1 MKNSLISIA
10 VFISFSIIATGCG
23 LFESSDD
30 EIQTLRA
37 ELVQLR
43 EDVLDLETEIE
54 LLAVAP
60 PQPEPLVVTT
70 TTVPEAEDVQA
81 TTTTVQLPTLPS
93 IVDTVVDDSEVEAI
107 LTASYQWGP
116 SSIAQALQT
125 VLEIEADG
133 WYGNGTRAAHMAAL
147 EERGLATDGVPSVPT
162 TTTTTEIVDEV
173 SSETETSTEA
183 ETSSETVVDTTT
195 TVAETTT
202 TAAETT
208 TTTAAGKEVVK
219 QLELKSDG
227 TLPRR

>member
-1 MKNSLISIA
+1 MKNSLISTA
-10 VFISFSIIATGCG
+10 VLISFSIIATGCG

-133 WYGNGTRAAHMAAL
+133 WYGNGTRAAHIAAL

-173 SSETETSTEA
+173 SSETEA
-183 ETSSETVVDTTT
+183 SSETAVETTT
-195 TVAETTT
+195 TLAETTT
-202 TAAETT
+202 TAAEIT
-208 TTTAAGKEVVK
+208 TTTAAG
-219 QLELKSDG
+219 
-227 TLPRR
+227 

>member
-1 MKNSLISIA
+1 MKNSLISTA
-10 VFISFSIIATGCG
+10 VLISFSIIATGCG

-60 PQPEPLVVTT
+60 PQPEPLVAITT
-70 TTVPEAEDVQA
+70 TTPEAEVEGVQA

-93 IVDTVVDDSEVEAI
+93 IVDTVVDDSEVESI

-133 WYGNGTRAAHMAAL
+133 WYGNGTRAAHIAAL

-173 SSETETSTEA
+173 SSETEA
-183 ETSSETVVDTTT
+183 SSETAVETTT
-195 TVAETTT
+195 TLAETTT

-208 TTTAAGKEVVK
+208 TTTAAG
-219 QLELKSDG
+219 
-227 TLPRR
+227 

>member
-1 MKNSLISIA
+1 MKNSLISTA
-10 VFISFSIIATGCG
+10 VLISLSIIATGCG

-54 LLAVAP
+54 LLAVVP

-70 TTVPEAEDVQA
+70 TTMPEAQDVQA

-93 IVDTVVDDSEVEAI
+93 IIDTVVNDSEVEAI

-116 SSIAQALQT
+116 SSITEALQT

-133 WYGNGTRAAHMAAL
+133 WYGNGTRAAHVAAL

-162 TTTTTEIVDEV
+162 TTTTTTTVVTDEA
-173 SSETETSTEA
+173 SSETES
-183 ETSSETVVDTTT
+183 SSETVAETTT

-202 TAAETT
+202 TV
-208 TTTAAGKEVVK
+208 AAG
-219 QLELKSDG
+219 
-227 TLPRR
+227 

>member
-133 WYGNGTRAAHMAAL
+133 WYGNGTRAAHVAAL

-162 TTTTTEIVDEV
+162 TTTTTEILDEV
-173 SSETETSTEA
+173 SSETEA
-183 ETSSETVVDTTT
+183 SSETVVETTT

-202 TAAETT
+202 TVLEAT
-208 TTTAAGKEVVK
+208 TTTAAG
-219 QLELKSDG
+219 
-227 TLPRR
+227 

>member
-54 LLAVAP
+54 LLAVTP
-60 PQPEPLVVTT
+60 PQPEPLVVPTT
-70 TTVPEAEDVQA
+70 TTPEAEDVQA

-93 IVDTVVDDSEVEAI
+93 IVDTVVDDSEVESI

-133 WYGNGTRAAHMAAL
+133 WYGNGTRAAHIAAL

-173 SSETETSTEA
+173 SSETEA
-183 ETSSETVVDTTT
+183 SSETAVETTT
-195 TVAETTT
+195 TLAETTT

-208 TTTAAGKEVVK
+208 TTTAAG
-219 QLELKSDG
+219 
-227 TLPRR
+227 

>member
-1 MKNSLISIA
+1 MKNSLISTA
-10 VFISFSIIATGCG
+10 VLISFSIIATGCG

-54 LLAVAP
+54 LLAVTP

-70 TTVPEAEDVQA
+70 TTTPEAEDVQA

-133 WYGNGTRAAHMAAL
+133 WYGNGTRAAHIAAL

-173 SSETETSTEA
+173 SSETEA
-183 ETSSETVVDTTT
+183 SSETAVETTT
-195 TVAETTT
+195 TLAETTT

-208 TTTAAGKEVVK
+208 TTTAAG
-219 QLELKSDG
+219 
-227 TLPRR
+227 

>member
-1 MKNSLISIA
+1 MKNSLISTA
-10 VFISFSIIATGCG
+10 VLISFSIIATGCG

-60 PQPEPLVVTT
+60 PMPEPLVAITT
-70 TTVPEAEDVQA
+70 TTPEAEVEGVQA

-133 WYGNGTRAAHMAAL
+133 WYGNGTRAAHIAAL

-173 SSETETSTEA
+173 SSETEA
-183 ETSSETVVDTTT
+183 SSETAVETTT
-195 TVAETTT
+195 TLAETTT

-208 TTTAAGKEVVK
+208 TTTAAG
-219 QLELKSDG
+219 
-227 TLPRR
+227 

>member
-1 MKNSLISIA
+1 M
-10 VFISFSIIATGCG
+10 
-23 LFESSDD
+23 
-30 EIQTLRA
+30 
-37 ELVQLR
+37 
-43 EDVLDLETEIE
+43 
-54 LLAVAP
+54 
-60 PQPEPLVVTT
+60 
-70 TTVPEAEDVQA
+70 
-81 TTTTVQLPTLPS
+81 
-93 IVDTVVDDSEVEAI
+93 VDDSEVEAI

-162 TTTTTEIVDEV
+162 TTTTTEIVDGV
-173 SSETETSTEA
+173 SSETETSIEA

-208 TTTAAGKEVVK
+208 TTTAAG
-219 QLELKSDG
+219 
-227 TLPRR
+227 

>member
-173 SSETETSTEA
+173 SSETEA
-183 ETSSETVVDTTT
+183 SSETVVETTT
-195 TVAETTT
+195 TLAETTT

-208 TTTAAGKEVVK
+208 TTTAAG
-219 QLELKSDG
+219 
-227 TLPRR
+227 

>member
-173 SSETETSTEA
+173 SSETEA
-183 ETSSETVVDTTT
+183 SSETAVETTT
-195 TVAETTT
+195 TLAETTT

-208 TTTAAGKEVVK
+208 TTTAAG
-219 QLELKSDG
+219 
-227 TLPRR
+227 

>member
-1 MKNSLISIA
+1 MKNSLISTA
-10 VFISFSIIATGCG
+10 VLISFSIIATGCG

-70 TTVPEAEDVQA
+70 TTIPEAGVEGVQA

-133 WYGNGTRAAHMAAL
+133 WYGNGTRAAHIAAL

-173 SSETETSTEA
+173 SSETEA
-183 ETSSETVVDTTT
+183 SSETAVETTT
-195 TVAETTT
+195 TLAETTT

-208 TTTAAGKEVVK
+208 TTTAAG
-219 QLELKSDG
+219 
-227 TLPRR
+227 

>member
-1 MKNSLISIA
+1 MKNPLISTA
-10 VFISFSIIATGCG
+10 VLISFSIIATGCG

-70 TTVPEAEDVQA
+70 TTMPESEDVQV

-93 IVDTVVDDSEVEAI
+93 IVDTVVDNSEVEAI
-107 LTASYQWGP
+107 LTAAYQWGP

-125 VLEIEADG
+125 VLGIEADG
-133 WYGNGTRAAHMAAL
+133 WYGNGTRAAHISAL

-162 TTTTTEIVDEV
+162 TTTTTEILDEV
-173 SSETETSTEA
+173 SSETEA
-183 ETSSETVVDTTT
+183 SSETVVETTT
-195 TVAETTT
+195 SVAETTT
-202 TAAETT
+202 TVPEAT
-208 TTTAAGKEVVK
+208 TTTAAG
-219 QLELKSDG
+219 
-227 TLPRR
+227 

>member
-60 PQPEPLVVTT
+60 PQPEPLVAIT
-70 TTVPEAEDVQA
+70 TTVPEAEVEGVQA

-208 TTTAAGKEVVK
+208 TTTAAG
-219 QLELKSDG
+219 
-227 TLPRR
+227 

>member
-54 LLAVAP
+54 LLAVTP

-173 SSETETSTEA
+173 SSETEA
-183 ETSSETVVDTTT
+183 SSETAVETTT
-195 TVAETTT
+195 TLAETTT

-208 TTTAAGKEVVK
+208 TTTAAG
-219 QLELKSDG
+219 
-227 TLPRR
+227 

>member
-125 VLEIEADG
+125 VLGIEADG
-133 WYGNGTRAAHMAAL
+133 WYGNGTRAAHVAAL

-162 TTTTTEIVDEV
+162 TTTTTEAVEEDGEA
-173 SSETETSTEA
+173 ETSTET
-183 ETSSETVVDTTT
+183 ETSSETVVETTT
-195 TVAETTT
+195 TVAESTT
-202 TAAETT
+202 AETT
-208 TTTAAGKEVVK
+208 TTVAAG
-219 QLELKSDG
+219 
-227 TLPRR
+227 

>member
-10 VFISFSIIATGCG
+10 VFISFSIIDTGCG

-125 VLEIEADG
+125 VLEIEAD
-133 WYGNGTRAAHMAAL
+133 MAAL

-208 TTTAAGKEVVK
+208 TTTAAG
-219 QLELKSDG
+219 
-227 TLPRR
+227 

>member
-1 MKNSLISIA
+1 MKNSLISTA
-10 VFISFSIIATGCG
+10 VLISFSIIATGCG

-37 ELVQLR
+37 ELGQLR

-60 PQPEPLVVTT
+60 PQPEPLVATT
-70 TTVPEAEDVQA
+70 TTIPEAGVVGVQA
-81 TTTTVQLPTLPS
+81 TTTTVLLPTLPS

-133 WYGNGTRAAHMAAL
+133 WYGNGTRAAHIAAL

-173 SSETETSTEA
+173 SSETEA
-183 ETSSETVVDTTT
+183 SSETAVETTT
-195 TVAETTT
+195 TLAETTT

-208 TTTAAGKEVVK
+208 TTTAAG
-219 QLELKSDG
+219 
-227 TLPRR
+227 

>member
-1 MKNSLISIA
+1 MKNSLISTA
-10 VFISFSIIATGCG
+10 VLISFSIIATGCG

-93 IVDTVVDDSEVEAI
+93 IVDTVVDDSEVESI

-133 WYGNGTRAAHMAAL
+133 WYGNGTRAAHIAAL

-173 SSETETSTEA
+173 SSETEA
-183 ETSSETVVDTTT
+183 SSETAVETTT
-195 TVAETTT
+195 TLAETTT
-202 TAAETT
+202 TAAEIT
-208 TTTAAGKEVVK
+208 TTTAAG
-219 QLELKSDG
+219 
-227 TLPRR
+227 

>member
-1 MKNSLISIA
+1 MKNSLISTA
-10 VFISFSIIATGCG
+10 VLISFSIIATGCG

-60 PQPEPLVVTT
+60 PLPEPLVATT
-70 TTVPEAEDVQA
+70 TTIPEAGVEGVQA

-133 WYGNGTRAAHMAAL
+133 WYGNGTRAAHIAAL

-173 SSETETSTEA
+173 SSETEA
-183 ETSSETVVDTTT
+183 SSETAVETTT
-195 TVAETTT
+195 TLAETTT

-208 TTTAAGKEVVK
+208 TTTAAG
-219 QLELKSDG
+219 
-227 TLPRR
+227 